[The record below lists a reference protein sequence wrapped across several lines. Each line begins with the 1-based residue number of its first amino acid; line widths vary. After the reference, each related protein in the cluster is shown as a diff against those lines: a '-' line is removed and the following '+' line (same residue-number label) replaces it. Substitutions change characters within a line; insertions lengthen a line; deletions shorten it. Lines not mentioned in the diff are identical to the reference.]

1 MDYGE
6 TYSPVPRLDSI
17 HILLAYANHHD
28 ITLYQMDIKSA
39 FLNGEIEEEV
49 YVKQPPAL
57 SILRNPIMFTN
68 FTKLFMVLNKLL
80 EHGINA

>member
-1 MDYGE
+1 
-6 TYSPVPRLDSI
+6 
-17 HILLAYANHHD
+17 
-28 ITLYQMDIKSA
+28 MDIKSA
-39 FLNGEIEEEV
+39 FLNGEIKEEV